1 MATVNQLTS
10 NLIMEQTDKIIKNP
24 LLKKTRAQLIEMIEE
39 LKTKKLGDESLK
51 KEIAKLHEEATE
63 AELLVKRLNQKN
75 KELTRDNQSLIKK
88 EEAYKEDAIKNI
100 EEYDN
105 CVSKKNI
112 WKILCILSLA
122 CVILLSLYIVT
133 H

>member
-1 MATVNQLTS
+1 
-10 NLIMEQTDKIIKNP
+10 MEQTDKIIKNP

-39 LKTKKLGDESLK
+39 LKTKKLGDEPLK

-63 AELLVKRLNQKN
+63 AELLVKRLNEKN

-88 EEAYKEDAIKNI
+88 EEVYKEDAIKSI